1 MLILTRKPGESI
13 KIGEDIYITLLATK
27 GNQSRIGI
35 EAPRELDVVRTEL
48 LPNGEQK
55 HAMLSPKENHG
66 NT

>member
-35 EAPRELDVVRTEL
+35 DAPRELDVVRTEL
-48 LPNGEQK
+48 LEKGVRK
-55 HAMLSPKENHG
+55 HANDTSSKG
-66 NT
+66 